1 MGLMAELS
9 AQPAPLSYWLNW
21 MGFVNLLL
29 PLAFVWRHWEA
40 RIVILVFVAN
50 AAFMALLYEQMG
62 YGKHLG
68 LAHVVFWTPLV
79 LWLVTRF
86 DAIRLRSTLFAV
98 YVFVLIATNTIS
110 LGIDFADVIEAF
122 RLAP

>member
-40 RIVILVFVAN
+40 RIVILVFLAN
-50 AAFMALLYEQMG
+50 AVFMALLYEQMG

-86 DAIRLRSTLFAV
+86 DAIRAQSALFAV
-98 YVFVLIATNTIS
+98 YVLVLIATNTIS
-110 LGIDFADVIEAF
+110 LGIDYADVIEAF
-122 RLAP
+122 GLAG

>member
-1 MGLMAELS
+1 MGLFAELS

-40 RIVILVFVAN
+40 RVVIAAFLLN
-50 AAFMALLYEQMG
+50 ALFMALLYEQMG

-86 DAIRLRSTLFAV
+86 EATQARSALFAS
-98 YVFVLIATNTIS
+98 YVLVLVATNTIS
-110 LGIDFADVIEAF
+110 LGIDYADVFQAF
-122 RLAP
+122 RVFG

>member
-1 MGLMAELS
+1 MGLIAELS

-21 MGFVNLLL
+21 MGFVNVLL
-29 PLAFVWRHWEA
+29 PLFFVWRHWEA
-40 RIVILVFVAN
+40 RVVIGVFLLN

-79 LWLVTRF
+79 LWLVMRF
-86 DAIRLRSTLFAV
+86 DTIRARSTAFAA
-98 YVFVLIATNTIS
+98 YVLVLIATNTIS
-110 LGIDFADVIEAF
+110 LGLDYADMIEAF
-122 RLAP
+122 G

>member
-21 MGFVNLLL
+21 MGLVNLLL

-40 RIVILVFVAN
+40 RIVILVFLAN
-50 AAFMALLYEQMG
+50 AVFMALLYEQMG

-86 DAIRLRSTLFAV
+86 DAIRARSALFAV
-98 YVFVLIATNTIS
+98 YVLVLIATNTIS
-110 LGIDFADVIEAF
+110 LGIDYADVVEAF
-122 RLAP
+122 GLAG

>member
-1 MGLMAELS
+1 MGLFEEIS

-29 PLAFVWRHWEA
+29 PLLFVWRHWEA
-40 RIVILVFVAN
+40 RVVIAAFLLN

-79 LWLVTRF
+79 LWLVARF
-86 DAIRLRSTLFAV
+86 ETIRARSAAFAA
-98 YVFVLIATNTIS
+98 YVLVVIATNTIS
-110 LGIDFADVIEAF
+110 LGIDFADVFAAF
-122 RLAP
+122 RVFG